1 MKPIVKVNDSNC
13 KINFAGMRHSQ
24 KPLSTQESL
33 KDVKPFDISDDVRSG
48 KNKIIVDARGDV
60 VNV

>member
-33 KDVKPFDISDDVRSG
+33 RDVKPFEISNDVMDG
-48 KNKIIVDARGDV
+48 KNKIIVDARKDV
-60 VNV
+60 ANV